1 MISGGITGRHE
12 GREWGKAMNKT
23 SEVLQG
29 PGESPSEFCECLRE
43 AFCLYTRFD
52 PEATENQR
60 MINAAFVGQ
69 DQGDIRQKLQKFEGF
84 TGMNAS
90 QLPEVAAKVF
100 VN

>member
-1 MISGGITGRHE
+1 
-12 GREWGKAMNKT
+12 
-23 SEVLQG
+23 
-29 PGESPSEFCECLRE
+29 
-43 AFCLYTRFD
+43 LYTRFD